1 MINISELIN
10 DPDFTQPNGIV
21 VERTSYT
28 IENHM
33 VVGNTEQLKLTG
45 IITIADDTSIEKSPE
60 FDSTSEKIHVFT
72 YTPLYVTGEPDANSV
87 ESFLSDIVIFEGNLY
102 SVESCLNDSQYGFC
116 RSTCSKIRR
125 DVM

>member
-10 DPDFTQPNGIV
+10 DPDFTQPNGVI
-21 VERTSYT
+21 VERTSYI

-33 VVGNTEQLKLTG
+33 VVGNTKQLKLTG
-45 IITIADDTSIEKSPE
+45 IITIADDTSIEKTPE

-72 YTPLYVTGEPDANSV
+72 YTPLYVTGKPEISSS
-87 ESFLSDIVIFEGNLY
+87 ESFLSDVVIFEGNPY
-102 SVESCLNDSQYGFC
+102 SVDSCLNDSQYGFC